1 MNVED
6 YLGLA
11 SPVEPLTF
19 DDMMIRAQ
27 RFHSAGQVELAAMA
41 YGLAT
46 TQAPND
52 SEFGRALRGQA
63 VGLYRQGDE
72 YFDKAFQLAQGAL
85 NVHSGLV
92 ELAPRDVE
100 RRNVRLESARVVARM
115 ALSQTVRQEHRTRRI
130 NRVAFT
136 YVDTVLA
143 TALEDLNQVSAD
155 SQHAKNFYPLGA
167 IALALLPDRTSAEMV
182 QAHNLAHHARHTA
195 TSAESSSSSTSARLG
210 RRHQLRSASV
220 ASYRAAA
227 ASAVVGL
234 ATPEPSARRRS
245 AVRVASL
252 PMVL

>member
-1 MNVED
+1 MNAED
-6 YLGLA
+6 YLALA
-11 SPVEPLTF
+11 SPVEPLSF
-19 DDMMIRAQ
+19 DEMMIRAQ
-27 RFHSAGQVELAAMA
+27 RLHSAGQVELAAMA

-63 VGLYRQGDE
+63 VGLYRQGGE

-85 NVHSGLV
+85 NVHGSLV
-92 ELAPRDVE
+92 ELAPHDAE
-100 RRNVRLESARVVARM
+100 RRSMRLESARVVARM
-115 ALSQTVRQEHRTRRI
+115 ALSQTLRQERRTQRI
-130 NRVAFT
+130 DGAAFT
-136 YVDTVLA
+136 RVGGILT
-143 TALEDLNQVSAD
+143 TALEDLTKVAAD

-167 IALALLPDRTSAEMV
+167 IALALLPDRTSAEVV
-182 QAHNLAHHARHTA
+182 QAHNLAHHARRLA
-195 TSAESSSSSTSARLG
+195 ISAESPSGSTSAQLG
-210 RRHQLRSASV
+210 RRHQLRAAGM

-227 ASAVVGL
+227 ASAVVRL